1 MLPIHRKILNKE
13 TVFFVLTRTSPSLL
27 LYYNIIVNIGLLFF
41 MLSALDSLG
50 LLFQGLVV
58 NRYLSKTGAGESLR
72 VVQVRDLDELHIARN
87 LDVLSLEAPNL
98 SRYLLQEGDVV
109 LTVRGSSQKVSVV
122 DGPIVGAIAGQNLAV
137 FRPFLASKELLVPIN
152 SLFLAVL
159 LRSDWLADSL
169 SRVYSQSTST
179 RSLSLGQL
187 RQLQVPVPSVEIQ
200 NEVATLFLATEQ
212 FRLATLKSL
221 DSSQRLAE
229 LTLSKLLGEAQ

>member
-1 MLPIHRKILNKE
+1 MVAV
-13 TVFFVLTRTSPSLL
+13 VFEYDKLSFCV
-27 LYYNIIVNIGLLFF
+27 

-50 LLFQGLVV
+50 LLFQGLVI
-58 NRYLSKTGAGESLR
+58 NRYLAKTAAGESLR
-72 VVQVRDLDELHIARN
+72 VVQVRDLDELHIARD

-159 LRSDWLADSL
+159 LRSDWLSDSL

-221 DSSQRLAE
+221 DSRQRLAE
-229 LTLSKLLGEAQ
+229 LTLSKLLGEAR